1 MPDPRSGPGDPTP
14 EPEGAIE
21 AGELRRRHEEEFRRE
36 RERRAADSTP
46 EPPHEAGPDVQWKP
60 PAELASARTR
70 RTYLRVLL
78 FLLVVA
84 ALYFV
89 IRFLTEMLFAPK
101 LTLLSPAL
109 PAGAVSPNTPVTI
122 GVYARNDRRREGAAY
137 ALLLLPDGSEVEG
150 PVVVVPAGDSVL
162 VPVQAAFPP
171 GDHVTSLVLY
181 DAWREN
187 VEVGALHGLLIR
199 SGMVQTDVAEATLLP
214 VAQAA
219 DSIVLEFVLA
229 NRTEFDAAVVPVVV
243 FTPESGAGQPLEVSL
258 QRVVVPAG
266 QTLARRE
273 AIRPGTVPVGRYLVS
288 VVNITDSGERTGSGI
303 HGVPFAL
310 PSQGAPVQR

>member
-1 MPDPRSGPGDPTP
+1 
-14 EPEGAIE
+14 
-21 AGELRRRHEEEFRRE
+21 
-36 RERRAADSTP
+36 
-46 EPPHEAGPDVQWKP
+46 
-60 PAELASARTR
+60 
-70 RTYLRVLL
+70 
-78 FLLVVA
+78 
-84 ALYFV
+84 
-89 IRFLTEMLFAPK
+89 
-101 LTLLSPAL
+101 
-109 PAGAVSPNTPVTI
+109 VTI
-122 GVYARNDRRREGAAY
+122 GVYARNDRLREGAAY

-162 VPVQAAFPP
+162 VPVQATFPP

-243 FTPESGAGQPLEVSL
+243 FTPESGTGQPLEVSL

-288 VVNITDSGERTGSGI
+288 VVNITDSGERTGSGV

>member
-1 MPDPRSGPGDPTP
+1 
-14 EPEGAIE
+14 
-21 AGELRRRHEEEFRRE
+21 
-36 RERRAADSTP
+36 
-46 EPPHEAGPDVQWKP
+46 
-60 PAELASARTR
+60 
-70 RTYLRVLL
+70 
-78 FLLVVA
+78 VA